1 MGAGLVNIFRLET
14 QGKLR
19 KENQKKRGNGEMVV
33 QERDGGI

>member
-14 QGKLR
+14 EGKLR

-33 QERDGGI
+33 QGEGWGI